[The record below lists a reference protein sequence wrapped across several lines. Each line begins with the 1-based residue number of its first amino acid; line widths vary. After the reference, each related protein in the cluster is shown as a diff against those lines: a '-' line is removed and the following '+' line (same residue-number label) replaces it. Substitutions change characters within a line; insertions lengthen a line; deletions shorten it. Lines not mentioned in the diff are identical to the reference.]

1 MKCLIRILTLIRFLL
16 GCCIELDREM
26 MIDKNLSMADIAE
39 KINREFDDNLSC
51 IFSGNNADKL
61 VLRLRITSDE
71 TLKGDVQNE
80 SAG

>member
-1 MKCLIRILTLIRFLL
+1 
-16 GCCIELDREM
+16 
-26 MIDKNLSMADIAE
+26 MADIAE

-80 SAG
+80 SAEDDVFFKKIE